1 MKLISNNPIFKLR
14 PLNLSRQQFGD
25 VKTLLAY
32 GERLKVTEQ
41 RLLFLKRCKKQ
52 SFFPKFIDNSI
63 LIKNHNSLFPIS
75 VPKKMNECIENLKTK
90 SLCQVISHQY
100 FTIGR
105 IKAHITQY
113 KQRVRNIVN
122 QGQYSLIIDIFTCNN
137 CTVKSNEKE
146 RLIKKFEWL
155 SEQHCE
161 RTPTAALSSST
172 SEHVDLSPIDEP
184 ANDRITTIQVDLS
197 EQEQALLALGPN
209 FALSPKVDE
218 RLINQINMEVAACA
232 VT

>member
-1 MKLISNNPIFKLR
+1 M
-14 PLNLSRQQFGD
+14 
-25 VKTLLAY
+25 
-32 GERLKVTEQ
+32 
-41 RLLFLKRCKKQ
+41 
-52 SFFPKFIDNSI
+52 
-63 LIKNHNSLFPIS
+63 
-75 VPKKMNECIENLKTK
+75 
-90 SLCQVISHQY
+90 
-100 FTIGR
+100 
-105 IKAHITQY
+105 
-113 KQRVRNIVN
+113 RNVVN

-161 RTPTAALSSST
+161 CTPTAALSSST

-184 ANDRITTIQVDLS
+184 ADDRIITIHVDLS

-232 VT
+232 YRMRWKQHFSTSHSCETLAQHFQRQGAPIHKPYARAPPISNPEN